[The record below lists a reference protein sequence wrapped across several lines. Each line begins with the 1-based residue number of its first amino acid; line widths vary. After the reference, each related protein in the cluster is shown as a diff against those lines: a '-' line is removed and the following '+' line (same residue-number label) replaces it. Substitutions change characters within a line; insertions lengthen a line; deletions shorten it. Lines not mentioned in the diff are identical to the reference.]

1 MQLSHLSFSF
11 SLSLSLYSIGGWGA
25 PHPSTLLSGG
35 EWWNVFKTWNR
46 DFISRPSLNFS
57 GFDGIDWDLEGNN
70 ELTSQVGRL
79 VLFFFLFSFFFFF
92 FGTFL
97 THTRPSSFLFFPYTT
112 THTHSGTPSRKHVSM
127 SWVKCPLL
135 HTRMVFL

>member
-79 VLFFFLFSFFFFF
+79 VLFFFLFSFFFLEPFSHILALLLF
-92 FGTFL
+92 CSFPIRRH
-97 THTRPSSFLFFPYTT
+97 THTVEHL
-112 THTHSGTPSRKHVSM
+112 HASM
-127 SWVKCPLL
+127 SRC
-135 HTRMVFL
+135 HG